1 MGRSRTMQGPSD
13 VSPGLFWTEIEPAPG
28 SSSDSVR
35 GGAGR
40 KTLERMASAFRSLE
54 SFRTLAWMRIEDGKR
69 KDAVETLQAWEEAV
83 RATREDYEKLTH

>member
-1 MGRSRTMQGPSD
+1 VTRARSPLDQSPSPD
-13 VSPGLFWTEIEPAPG
+13 LFGTPESQPQATER
-28 SSSDSVR
+28 SDSTR
-35 GGAGR
+35 LSASR
-40 KTLERMASAFRSLE
+40 KTLECMASAFRSLE